1 MKTATRVWRQQLVGR
16 LEKALGRD
24 LLDADRACLFWN
36 DAGGTLIV
44 QTAPL
49 LTELRARNLISN
61 VFRCRDFMTR
71 G

>member
-1 MKTATRVWRQQLVGR
+1 MEASRPIWRQQLLKR

-24 LLDADRACLFWN
+24 LLDADFACLAWN

-44 QTAPL
+44 ESTPL

-61 VFRCRDFMTR
+61 VFRCRDFKH
-71 G
+71 